1 MENGI
6 QKVGVVGVGRMGET
20 IALALIDAQVPV
32 LLKSTRSS
40 SEVLNQLSKRFSR
53 THKQLTE
60 SEIAAAFSTTRIL
73 SSYEDLAEADL
84 VIECVPE
91 DISVKRS
98 VFQALEKVC
107 GAATVFATNTSSLS
121 VEELAQ
127 ATKRPNQFLGLHF
140 FNPADKMPLVEM
152 ISLPSTEQ
160 NVKDRASEFLQRIG
174 KHPVQVANVSGF
186 IVNRLL
192 FAMIGEAIRLL
203 QAQVAS
209 REDIDAAMKLGS
221 NHPMGPLELADF
233 IGLDVC
239 HQILTRLAAAGDSFY
254 ESPSLLQQLVQRG
267 DLGRKTG
274 RGFYEYAQAS
284 R

>member
-1 MENGI
+1 MDNGI
-6 QKVGVVGVGRMGET
+6 QRVGIVGVGRMGET

-40 SEVLNQLSKRFSR
+40 SEVLNQLNKRFSR

-60 SEIAAAFSTTRIL
+60 SEIAAAFSATRIL

-91 DISVKRS
+91 DLSVKRS

-107 GAATVFATNTSSLS
+107 GAATIFATNTSSLS

-127 ATKRPNQFLGLHF
+127 VTKRPNQFLGLHF

-239 HQILTRLAAAGDSFY
+239 HQILTRLAATGNSFY
-254 ESPSLLQQLVQRG
+254 ESPSLLQQMVQRG

>member
-1 MENGI
+1 
-6 QKVGVVGVGRMGET
+6 MGET

-60 SEIAAAFSTTRIL
+60 SEIAAAFSATRIL

-91 DISVKRS
+91 DLSVKRS

-107 GAATVFATNTSSLS
+107 GAATIFATNTSSLS

-127 ATKRPNQFLGLHF
+127 VTKRPNQFLGLHF

-239 HQILTRLAAAGDSFY
+239 HQILTRLAATGNSFY
-254 ESPSLLQQLVQRG
+254 ESPSLLQQMVQRG

>member
-1 MENGI
+1 MDNGI
-6 QKVGVVGVGRMGET
+6 QRVGIVGVGRMGET

-40 SEVLNQLSKRFSR
+40 SEVLNQLNKRFSR

-60 SEIAAAFSTTRIL
+60 SEIAAAFSATRIL

-91 DISVKRS
+91 DLSVKRS

-107 GAATVFATNTSSLS
+107 GAATIFATNTSSLS

-127 ATKRPNQFLGLHF
+127 VTKRPNQFLGLHF

-239 HQILTRLAAAGDSFY
+239 HQILTRLAATGNSFY
-254 ESPSLLQQLVQRG
+254 ESPSLLQQVVQRG
-267 DLGRKTG
+267 VLGRKTG

>member
-1 MENGI
+1 MDNGI
-6 QKVGVVGVGRMGET
+6 QRVGIVGVGRMGET

-40 SEVLNQLSKRFSR
+40 SAVLNQLSKRFSR

-73 SSYEDLAEADL
+73 SSYEDLVEADL

-91 DISVKRS
+91 DLSVKRS

-239 HQILTRLAAAGDSFY
+239 HQILTRLAATGDSFY

>member
-1 MENGI
+1 MDNGI
-6 QKVGVVGVGRMGET
+6 QRVGIVGVGRMGET

-60 SEIAAAFSTTRIL
+60 SEIAAAFSATRIL

-91 DISVKRS
+91 DLSVKRS

-107 GAATVFATNTSSLS
+107 GAATIFATNTSSLS

-239 HQILTRLAAAGDSFY
+239 HQILTRLAATGNSFY
-254 ESPSLLQQLVQRG
+254 ESPSLLQQMVQRG

>member
-1 MENGI
+1 MDNGI
-6 QKVGVVGVGRMGET
+6 QRVGIVGVGRMGET
-20 IALALIDAQVPV
+20 IALALVDAQVAV
-32 LLKSTRSS
+32 LLKSTRSR

-60 SEIAAAFSTTRIL
+60 SEVAAAFSMTRIL
-73 SSYEDLAEADL
+73 SSYEGLAEADL

-91 DISVKRS
+91 DLSVKHT

-107 GAATVFATNTSSLS
+107 GTATIFATNTSSLN

-127 ATKRPNQFLGLHF
+127 VTKRPDRFLGLHF

-192 FAMIGEAIRLL
+192 FAMMGEAIRLL

-233 IGLDVC
+233 IGLDIC
-239 HQILTRLAAAGDSFY
+239 HQILTQIAVNGDSFY
-254 ESPSLLQQLVQRG
+254 ESPSLLQQMVQRG
-267 DLGRKTG
+267 ELGRKTG
-274 RGFYEYAQAS
+274 RGFYEYAQTAV
-284 R
+284 